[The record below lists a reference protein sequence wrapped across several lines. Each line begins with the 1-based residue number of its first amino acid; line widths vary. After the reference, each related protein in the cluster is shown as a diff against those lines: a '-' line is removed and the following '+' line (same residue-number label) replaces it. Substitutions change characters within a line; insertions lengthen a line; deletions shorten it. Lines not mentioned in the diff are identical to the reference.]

1 MGLGCRVRG
10 PRFEAHPRPGRR
22 HRIAV
27 NGVTAPAKAPIVC
40 PVCRGEN
47 PHDAVFCGNPACK
60 KALGEFRYV
69 REELLAAAR
78 WYEKIADRVTSFV
91 GKPHFLLVQLLWFT
105 GWVSLN
111 TGILAIMTRFDEYPF
126 GLLGIILAIE
136 AIFITGF
143 LLISQNRQNTHADKR
158 AELDYE
164 VNVRTYREIH
174 EIAAMLRAIVERL
187 DRLEAA
193 VRASAGAG

>member
-1 MGLGCRVRG
+1 
-10 PRFEAHPRPGRR
+10 
-22 HRIAV
+22 
-27 NGVTAPAKAPIVC
+27 VTASAKAPIVC

-47 PHDAVFCGNPACK
+47 PHDAVFCGNPVCR

-78 WYEKIADRVTSFV
+78 WYETIADRVTGFV
-91 GKPHFLLVQLLWFT
+91 GKPHFLAVHALWFAA
-105 GWVSLN
+105 WVGLN
-111 TGILAIMTRFDEYPF
+111 TGLVAMMTHFDEYPF
-126 GLLGIILAIE
+126 GLLGIILSIE

-143 LLISQNRQNTHADKR
+143 LLISQNRQNAHADKR

-174 EIAAMLRAIVERL
+174 EIDAMLRAIMERL
-187 DRLEAA
+187 EKLETA
-193 VRASAGAG
+193 VRSSAR